1 MTRMISYL
9 SGTLA
14 HIENN
19 SVTIDVGSIG
29 YEVIVP
35 TTVLEELPDIGEQIK
50 IHTYL
55 NIKED
60 EHTLYGFAHIN
71 EKKLFKL
78 LLSVSG
84 IGPKV
89 AITILS
95 SLSSEQFASAII
107 KNDLYVLN
115 NIPGIGKKSAER
127 MIIEL
132 KDKLSAFSQ
141 ENSSE
146 KSYIPIDEKIQ
157 KETIG
162 ALTSLGYN
170 SREANKALQKIAKE
184 ITAESSIEDVIK
196 LALKN
201 V

>member
-1 MTRMISYL
+1 MISYL